1 MPIST
6 VTDKGQ
12 TTVPLEVRQAL
23 KVLPRQRLEW
33 TVREDGTAVVHP
45 QRSALTLFASLK
57 SSKRFP
63 GRSVERKAA
72 MDAAALHAAREGTD
86 NCS

>member
-1 MPIST
+1 MTIST

-23 KVLPRQRLEW
+23 KVQPRQRLEW
-33 TVREDGTAVVHP
+33 TVQDDGTAVVRP
-45 QRSALTLFASLK
+45 QRSALSFFASLK
-57 SSKRFP
+57 STKRFP

-72 MDAAALHAAREGTD
+72 MEAAASHAAREGTE
-86 NCS
+86 